1 MTATKAN
8 PTDLGAT
15 EPGGSQPA
23 QASLVKRITE
33 GLRQFSGGNVRQYGM
48 LGALILVAL
57 LFQVLSRGKMLT
69 PSNAQNILNG
79 NSYVLVLAIGML
91 FVIITGQIDLSVGS
105 VAAVVGICT
114 ALSINFWAFP
124 WWLGILFGLFVGIL
138 IGMWQ
143 GSWLAFVGVPG
154 FITTLA
160 GYMLFRG
167 LYQYVGKASSQPAP
181 TEIRFIGGGYL
192 PEWGP
197 NTGLNNSTLVL
208 GIAAFAII
216 LILDLRR
223 RARVV
228 KAGGTPAPLWTT
240 ILRLAVI
247 GIALGYLTW
256 LFGSGRPGTSF
267 PVTGLILVVL
277 GLIYNF
283 IATRTTIGRGVYAVG
298 GNKAAAALTGI
309 SVKRV
314 YFLAMTNMSFLAAV
328 AGIMFF
334 GRSTSTGP
342 ADGVGWELDAIAAVF
357 IGGAAVSGGIG
368 TVTGS
373 LIGGLVMAVLNNGLY
388 LMGVGSDMTQIIK
401 GFVLLVA
408 VAFDLYSKSQGK
420 PSIIGAFTRGLN
432 PKGVE
437 RELEGPAVRTGDAG
451 NALWAVLSFLVFP
464 VGIALWAMWS
474 KTKPNNAKQARNGVI
489 AAVLAAVFLGVILMF
504 VALAQTTGLLS

>member
-1 MTATKAN
+1 MTATKAIE
-8 PTDLGAT
+8 T
-15 EPGGSQPA
+15 EPGKGAPA
-23 QASLVKRITE
+23 GAKSE
-33 GLRQFSGGNVRQYGM
+33 SGGIRQLLGGTNLRQYGM
-48 LGALILVAL
+48 LGALIVLAL
-57 LFQVLSRGKMLT
+57 FFQILSGGKMLT
-69 PSNAQNILNG
+69 PSNAQNIING

-114 ALSINFWAFP
+114 ALSINFWSFP
-124 WWLGILFGLFVGIL
+124 WWLGILFGLFIGIL

-181 TEIRFIGGGYL
+181 PEIRFIGGGYL

-197 NTGLNNSTLVL
+197 NTGLNNWTLVL
-208 GIAAFAII
+208 GIAAFAV
-216 LILDLRR
+216 LVFQDVRR
-223 RARVV
+223 RARTV
-228 KAGGTPAPLWTT
+228 KAGGTPPPLWVA
-240 ILRLAVI
+240 IVRLGVMAL
-247 GIALGYLTW
+247 ALGYVTW
-256 LFGSGRPGTSF
+256 LFGSGRSGTSF
-267 PVTGLILVVL
+267 PVTGLILVAMA
-277 GLIYNF
+277 LIYNF

-309 SVKRV
+309 SVKRT

-328 AGIMFF
+328 AGIMYF

-373 LIGGLVMAVLNNGLY
+373 VIGGLVMAVLNNGLY

-401 GFVLLVA
+401 GLVLLIA
-408 VAFDLYSKSQGK
+408 VAFDLYSKAQGK
-420 PSIIGAFTRGLN
+420 PSIIGALARGFN
-432 PKGVE
+432 PKAVE
-437 RELEGPAVRTGDAG
+437 AELAAGAVPNQDRG
-451 NALWAVLSFLVFP
+451 NPLWAILGFVLFP
-464 VGIALWAMWS
+464 VGLVLWLVWR
-474 KTKPNNAKQARNGVI
+474 KDRPNNARQARNGFI
-489 AAVLAAVFLGVILMF
+489 AAMVVGVFAGVIGIF
-504 VALAQTTGLLS
+504 YALAQTTGLFS

>member
-1 MTATKAN
+1 MTATKASETK
-8 PTDLGAT
+8 PAKAVGARGEKPAGGGLKQILGGGDL
-15 EPGGSQPA
+15 
-23 QASLVKRITE
+23 
-33 GLRQFSGGNVRQYGM
+33 RQYGM
-48 LGALILVAL
+48 LGALIVLAL
-57 LFQVLSRGKMLT
+57 FFQVISGGKMLT

-114 ALSINFWAFP
+114 ALSINFWGFP
-124 WWLGILFGLFVGIL
+124 WWAGILFGLAIGIL

-143 GSWLAFVGVPG
+143 GAWLAFVGVPG

-181 TEIRFIGGGYL
+181 DEIRFIGGGYL

-197 NTGLNNSTLVL
+197 NTGLNNSTLLLGVVALAILVL
-208 GIAAFAII
+208 
-216 LILDLRR
+216 LEVRK
-223 RARVV
+223 RARVI
-228 KAGGTPAPLWTT
+228 KAGGTPSPVWAVVA
-240 ILRLAVI
+240 RLAVF
-247 GIALGYLTW
+247 GVALGYITW
-256 LFGSGRPGTSF
+256 LFGSGRQGTSF

-283 IATRTTIGRGVYAVG
+283 LAGRTTIGRGVYAVG

-309 SVKRV
+309 SVKRT
-314 YFLAMTNMSFLAAV
+314 YFLVMTNVSFLSAV
-328 AGIMFF
+328 AGIMYF

-342 ADGVGWELDAIAAVF
+342 SDGVGWELDAIAAVF

-388 LMGVGSDMTQIIK
+388 LMGVGPDMTQMIK
-401 GFVLLVA
+401 GLVLLIA
-408 VAFDLYSKSQGK
+408 VAFDIYNKSQGK
-420 PSIIGAFTRGLN
+420 PSITGMLLRNKKASAAEAVPANN
-432 PKGVE
+432 PAADAVASTDSTI
-437 RELEGPAVRTGDAG
+437 RTEG
-451 NALWAVLSFLVFP
+451 
-464 VGIALWAMWS
+464 
-474 KTKPNNAKQARNGVI
+474 
-489 AAVLAAVFLGVILMF
+489 
-504 VALAQTTGLLS
+504 

>member
-1 MTATKAN
+1 MTATNA
-8 PTDLGAT
+8 TVT
-15 EPGGSQPA
+15 EPGQTEPAKGSA
-23 QASLVKRITE
+23 R
-33 GLRQFSGGNVRQYGM
+33 GLADGVRQLLGSNLRQYGM
-48 LGALILVAL
+48 LGALILLAL
-57 LFQVLSRGKMLT
+57 FFQIASGGKMLT

-79 NSYVLVLAIGML
+79 NSYVLILAIGML

-114 ALSINFWAFP
+114 ALSINFWNFP
-124 WWLGILFGLFVGIL
+124 WWAGVLFGLFVGIL
-138 IGMWQ
+138 IGAWQ

-160 GYMLFRG
+160 GMMLFRG
-167 LYQYVGKASSQPAP
+167 LYQYVGKASSNPAP
-181 TEIRFIGGGYL
+181 DEIRFIGGGYL

-197 NTGLNNSTLVL
+197 NTGLNNSTLLL
-208 GIAAFAII
+208 GVVAFAIVV
-216 LILDLRR
+216 LLEFRR
-223 RARVV
+223 RARVA
-228 KAGGTPAPLWTT
+228 KAGGTAAPLWATV
-240 ILRLAVI
+240 LRLVVI
-247 GIALGYLTW
+247 GVALGYLTW

-283 IATRTTIGRGVYAVG
+283 IANRTTIGRGVYAVG
-298 GNKAAAALTGI
+298 GNKAAAALTGV

-314 YFLAMTNMSFLAAV
+314 YFLAMTNMAFLSAV

-342 ADGVGWELDAIAAVF
+342 SDGVGWELDAIAAVF

-388 LMGVGSDMTQIIK
+388 LMGVGSDMTQMIK

-420 PSIIGAFTRGLN
+420 PSIIGAFTRGLS
-432 PKGVE
+432 PKNVE
-437 RELEGPAVRTGDAG
+437 RELQGSAVQTGDAG
-451 NALWAVLSFLVFP
+451 NAIWALVGFLVFP
-464 VGIALWAMWS
+464 VGIVLWALWN
-474 KTKPNNAKQARNGVI
+474 KTQPNNAKQARNGVI
-489 AAVLAAVFLGVILMF
+489 AALVIGAFVGVIAMF

>member
-1 MTATKAN
+1 MTATNA
-8 PTDLGAT
+8 TAT
-15 EPGGSQPA
+15 EPGTGSTPGVLQGIK
-23 QASLVKRITE
+23 QL
-33 GLRQFSGGNVRQYGM
+33 LGGNLRQYGM
-48 LGALILVAL
+48 LGALILLAL
-57 LFQVLSRGKMLT
+57 FFQIASGGKMLT

-114 ALSINFWAFP
+114 ALSINFWNFP

-160 GYMLFRG
+160 GMMLFRG

-181 TEIRFIGGGYL
+181 DEIRFIGGGYL

-197 NTGLNNSTLVL
+197 NTGLNNSTLLL
-208 GIAAFAII
+208 GIAAFAVIAF
-216 LILDLRR
+216 LDLRR
-223 RARVV
+223 RARVA
-228 KAGGTPAPLWTT
+228 KAGGTPSPLWATVV
-240 ILRLAVI
+240 RLAVVGVGI
-247 GIALGYLTW
+247 GYITW

-267 PVTGLILVVL
+267 PVTGLILVAM

-283 IATRTTIGRGVYAVG
+283 ISTRTTIGRGVYAVG

-309 SVKRV
+309 SVKKI
-314 YFLAMTNMSFLAAV
+314 YFLTMTNMSFLAAV
-328 AGIMFF
+328 AGVMYF
-334 GRSTSTGP
+334 GRATSTGP
-342 ADGVGWELDAIAAVF
+342 SDGVGWELDAIAAVF

-388 LMGVGSDMTQIIK
+388 LMGVGSDMTQMIK
-401 GFVLLVA
+401 GFVLLIA

-420 PSIIGAFTRGLN
+420 PSILGALTRSRT
-432 PKGVE
+432 KE
-437 RELEGPAVRTGDAG
+437 AELDGSIVPSADPGSPIW
-451 NALWAVLSFLVFP
+451 ALLGFVLFP
-464 VGIALWAMWS
+464 VGIVLWAIWG
-474 KTKPNNAKQARNGVI
+474 KTQPNNARQARNGAI
-489 AAVLAAVFLGVILMF
+489 AALVIGAFVGIIAMF

>member
-1 MTATKAN
+1 MTATKASETK
-8 PTDLGAT
+8 PAKAVGARGEKPAGGGLKQILGGGDL
-15 EPGGSQPA
+15 
-23 QASLVKRITE
+23 
-33 GLRQFSGGNVRQYGM
+33 RQYGM
-48 LGALILVAL
+48 LGALIVLAL
-57 LFQVLSRGKMLT
+57 FFQVISGGKMLT

-114 ALSINFWAFP
+114 ALSINFWGFP
-124 WWLGILFGLFVGIL
+124 WWAGILFGLAIGIL

-143 GSWLAFVGVPG
+143 GAWLAFVGVPG

-181 TEIRFIGGGYL
+181 DEIRFIGGGYL

-197 NTGLNNSTLVL
+197 NTGLNNSTLLLGVVALAILVL
-208 GIAAFAII
+208 
-216 LILDLRR
+216 LEVRK
-223 RARVV
+223 RARVI
-228 KAGGTPAPLWTT
+228 KAGGTPSPVWAMVA
-240 ILRLAVI
+240 RLAVF
-247 GIALGYLTW
+247 GVALGYITW
-256 LFGSGRPGTSF
+256 LFGSGRQGTSF

-283 IATRTTIGRGVYAVG
+283 LAGRTMIGRGVYAVG

-309 SVKRV
+309 SVKRT
-314 YFLAMTNMSFLAAV
+314 YFLVMTNVSFLSAV
-328 AGIMFF
+328 AGIMYF

-342 ADGVGWELDAIAAVF
+342 SDGVGWELDAIAAVF

-388 LMGVGSDMTQIIK
+388 LMGVGSDMTQMIK
-401 GFVLLVA
+401 GLVLLIA

-420 PSIIGAFTRGLN
+420 PSIIGALARGFN
-432 PKGVE
+432 PKAVE
-437 RELEGPAVRTGDAG
+437 HDLASGAVPNRELG
-451 NALWAVLSFLVFP
+451 NPLWAVLSFVLFP
-464 VGIALWAMWS
+464 VGIVLWAIWRKDRPGS
-474 KTKPNNAKQARNGVI
+474 AKQARNGVI
-489 AAVLAAVFLGVILMF
+489 AALIVGLVIGVI
-504 VALAQTTGLLS
+504 ALFMAHAQTTGLAS

>member
-1 MTATKAN
+1 MTSTHTTAAD
-8 PTDLGAT
+8 PGQREPADRPGLG
-15 EPGGSQPA
+15 GL
-23 QASLVKRITE
+23 ASGIKQL
-33 GLRQFSGGNVRQYGM
+33 LGGNLRQYGM
-48 LGALILVAL
+48 LGALVLVAL
-57 LFQVLSRGKMLT
+57 FFQIASGGKMLT

-114 ALSINFWAFP
+114 ALSINYWNFP

-143 GSWLAFVGVPG
+143 GSWLAFIGVPG

-160 GYMLFRG
+160 GMMLFRG

-181 TEIRFIGGGYL
+181 DEIRFIGGGYL

-197 NTGLNNSTLVL
+197 NTGLNNSTLLL
-208 GIAAFAII
+208 GVVAFAII
-216 LILDLRR
+216 VFGDFRR
-223 RARVV
+223 RARVA
-228 KAGGTPAPLWTT
+228 KAGGTPAPLWATL
-240 ILRLAVI
+240 LRLAVV

-267 PVTGLILVVL
+267 PVTGVILVVL

-314 YFLAMTNMSFLAAV
+314 YFLAMTNMAFLSAI
-328 AGIMFF
+328 AGIMYF
-334 GRSTSTGP
+334 GRATSTGP
-342 ADGVGWELDAIAAVF
+342 SDGVGWELDAIAAVF

-401 GFVLLVA
+401 GFVLLIA

-420 PSIIGAFTRGLN
+420 PSIIGAFSRGLN
-432 PKGVE
+432 PKAVE
-437 RELEGPAVRTGDAG
+437 RELEGGAIPAGDAG
-451 NALWAVLSFLVFP
+451 NPVWTLVGFLVFP
-464 VGIALWAMWS
+464 LGIVLWAMWN
-474 KTKPNNAKQARNGVI
+474 KTQPNNARKVRNGVI
-489 AAVLAAVFLGVILMF
+489 AALIAGAFVAVVAMF
-504 VALAQTTGLLS
+504 MALAQTTGLLS

>member
-1 MTATKAN
+1 MTATNTTA
-8 PTDLGAT
+8 A
-15 EPGGSQPA
+15 EPGQREPAGSSSPG
-23 QASLVKRITE
+23 VIE
-33 GLRQFSGGNVRQYGM
+33 GLKQLLGSNLRQYGM
-48 LGALILVAL
+48 LGALILLAL
-57 LFQVLSRGKMLT
+57 FFHFVSGGKMLT

-160 GYMLFRG
+160 GLMLFRG

-181 TEIRFIGGGYL
+181 SEIRFIGGGYL

-197 NTGLNNSTLVL
+197 NTTLNNSTLLL
-208 GIAAFAII
+208 GVVAFAVIAVM
-216 LILDLRR
+216 DFRR

-228 KAGGTPAPLWTT
+228 KSGGTPAPLWAT
-240 ILRLAVI
+240 ILRLVVV
-247 GIALGYLTW
+247 GVALGYVVW

-267 PVTGLILVVL
+267 PVTGVILVVL

-314 YFLAMTNMSFLAAV
+314 YFLTMTNMSFLAAV
-328 AGIMFF
+328 AGIMYF

-342 ADGVGWELDAIAAVF
+342 SDGVGWELDAIAAVF

-388 LMGVGSDMTQIIK
+388 LLGVGSDMTQIIK
-401 GFVLLVA
+401 GLVLLVA

-420 PSIIGAFTRGLN
+420 PSIIGALTRGLN
-432 PKGVE
+432 PNAVADEIAGTAM
-437 RELEGPAVRTGDAG
+437 PARDVG
-451 NALWAVLSFLVFP
+451 NPVWALVGFLVFP
-464 VGIALWAMWS
+464 VGIVLWAMWN
-474 KTKPNNAKQARNGVI
+474 KTQPNNARQARNGAT
-489 AAVLAAVFLGVILMF
+489 AALVVGAFIGVILMF
-504 VALAQTTGLLS
+504 QALARTTGLLS

>member
-1 MTATKAN
+1 MTATN
-8 PTDLGAT
+8 TSTAT
-15 EPGGSQPA
+15 TPA
-23 QASLVKRITE
+23 APRS
-33 GLRQFSGGNVRQYGM
+33 GLAQGLKQVLGGNLRQYGM
-48 LGALILVAL
+48 LGALILLAL
-57 LFQVLSRGKMLT
+57 FFQVASGGKMLT

-91 FVIITGQIDLSVGS
+91 FVIITGQIDLAPGS

-114 ALSINFWAFP
+114 ALSINFWGFP
-124 WWLGILFGLFVGIL
+124 WWLGIIFGLFVGIV
-138 IGMWQ
+138 IGSWQ
-143 GSWLAFVGVPG
+143 GAWLAFIGVPG

-160 GYMLFRG
+160 GQMLFRG

-181 TEIRFIGGGYL
+181 DEIRFIGGGYL

-197 NTGLNNSTLVL
+197 NTGLNNSTVLL
-208 GIAAFAII
+208 GIVAFAVIVFM
-216 LILDLRR
+216 DFRR
-223 RARVV
+223 RARVA
-228 KAGGTPAPLWTT
+228 KAGGTPAPIFATV
-240 ILRLAVI
+240 LRLAVMA
-247 GIALGYLTW
+247 IAIGYLTW

-277 GLIYNF
+277 VLVYNF

-309 SVKRV
+309 SVKKI
-314 YFLAMTNMSFLAAV
+314 YFVTMANMSFLAAI
-328 AGIMFF
+328 AAIMYF
-334 GRSTSTGP
+334 GRATSTGP
-342 ADGVGWELDAIAAVF
+342 SDGVGWELDAIAAVF

-420 PSIIGAFTRGLN
+420 PSIIGALTRGLN
-432 PKGVE
+432 PKRVE
-437 RELEGPAVRTGDAG
+437 RELEAGAVPTTD
-451 NALWAVLSFLVFP
+451 NANPLWGLVGFLVFP
-464 VGIALWAMWS
+464 VGIVLWAMWN
-474 KTKPNNAKQARNGVI
+474 KTQPNNAKQVRNGVI
-489 AAVLAAVFLGVILMF
+489 AALVVGAFVGVIAMF
-504 VALAQTTGLLS
+504 IALAQTTGLMS

>member
-1 MTATKAN
+1 MTATKVME
-8 PTDLGAT
+8 T
-15 EPGGSQPA
+15 ESGKAGGP
-23 QASLVKRITE
+23 
-33 GLRQFSGGNVRQYGM
+33 SGGTSASSVGGGIKQIFGGNLRQYGM
-48 LGALILVAL
+48 LGALIVLAL
-57 LFQVLSRGKMLT
+57 FFEIVSGGKMLT

-114 ALSINFWAFP
+114 ALSINFWSFP
-124 WWLGILFGLFVGIL
+124 WWLGILFGLFIGIL

-181 TEIRFIGGGYL
+181 AEIRFIGGGYL

-197 NTGLNNSTLVL
+197 NTGLNNSTLLL
-208 GIAAFAII
+208 GIVALAAIVF
-216 LILDLRR
+216 LDFRR
-223 RARVV
+223 RARVS
-228 KAGGTPAPLWTT
+228 KAGGTPPALWVA
-240 ILRLAVI
+240 LVRLGVIAV
-247 GIALGYLTW
+247 ALGYITW
-256 LFGSGRPGTSF
+256 LFGSGRSGTSF

-277 GLIYNF
+277 ALIYNF

-309 SVKRV
+309 SVKRT
-314 YFLAMTNMSFLAAV
+314 YFLVMTNMSFLAAV
-328 AGIMFF
+328 AAIMYF

-373 LIGGLVMAVLNNGLY
+373 VIGGLVMAVLNNGLY

-401 GFVLLVA
+401 GLVLLIA
-408 VAFDLYSKSQGK
+408 VAFDLYSKAQGR
-420 PSIIGAFTRGLN
+420 PSIIGALARGFN
-432 PKGVE
+432 PKAVE
-437 RELEGPAVRTGDAG
+437 AELEGGVASRDYG
-451 NALWAVLSFLVFP
+451 NPLWAVLSFLVFP
-464 VGIALWAMWS
+464 VGLALWLVWR
-474 KTKPNNAKQARNGVI
+474 TDRPNSARQARNGVI
-489 AAVLAAVFLGVILMF
+489 AALVVGVFIGTIVLFY
-504 VALAQTTGLLS
+504 ALAQTTGLFS

>member
-1 MTATKAN
+1 MTATKMTAAA
-8 PTDLGAT
+8 PDQR
-15 EPGGSQPA
+15 EPNGKPSSGV
-23 QASLVKRITE
+23 LD
-33 GLRQFSGGNVRQYGM
+33 GLKQLLGGNLRQYGM
-48 LGALILVAL
+48 LGALILLAL
-57 LFQVLSRGKMLT
+57 FFHVVSGGKMLT

-124 WWLGILFGLFVGIL
+124 WWLGILFGLFVGMV

-143 GSWLAFVGVPG
+143 GSWLAFIGVPG

-160 GYMLFRG
+160 GLMLFRG
-167 LYQYVGKASSQPAP
+167 LYQYIGKASSQPAP
-181 TEIRFIGGGYL
+181 PEIRFIGGGYL

-197 NTGLNNSTLVL
+197 FTGLNNSTLLL
-208 GIAAFAII
+208 GVVAFAVIVFS
-216 LILDLRR
+216 DLRR
-223 RARVV
+223 RSRVA
-228 KAGGTPAPLWTT
+228 KSGGTPAPLWATL
-240 ILRLAVI
+240 LRLAVV
-247 GIALGYLTW
+247 GVALGYVTW

-267 PVTGLILVVL
+267 PVTGVILVVL

-309 SVKRV
+309 SVKKV
-314 YFLAMTNMSFLAAV
+314 YFLTMTNVSFLAAV
-328 AGIMFF
+328 AGIMYF

-342 ADGVGWELDAIAAVF
+342 SDGVGWELDAIAAVF

-420 PSIIGAFTRGLN
+420 PSVIGAFTRGLRR
-432 PKGVE
+432 KSAGDE
-437 RELEGPAVRTGDAG
+437 IEGTAIPTNDAG
-451 NALWAVLSFLVFP
+451 NAIWALVSFLVLP
-464 VGIALWAMWS
+464 VGIVLWAIWNKS
-474 KTKPNNAKQARNGVI
+474 RPNNARQARNGVI
-489 AAVLAAVFLGVILMF
+489 AALVTIAFLGIIVMF

>member
-1 MTATKAN
+1 MTATKASETK
-8 PTDLGAT
+8 PAKAVGARGEKPAGGGLKQILGGGDL
-15 EPGGSQPA
+15 
-23 QASLVKRITE
+23 
-33 GLRQFSGGNVRQYGM
+33 RQYGM
-48 LGALILVAL
+48 LGALIVLAL
-57 LFQVLSRGKMLT
+57 FFQVISGGKMLT

-114 ALSINFWAFP
+114 ALSINFWGFP
-124 WWLGILFGLFVGIL
+124 WWAGILFGLAIGIL

-143 GSWLAFVGVPG
+143 GAWLAFVGVPG

-181 TEIRFIGGGYL
+181 DEIRFIGGGYL

-197 NTGLNNSTLVL
+197 NTGLNNSTLLLGVVALAILVL
-208 GIAAFAII
+208 
-216 LILDLRR
+216 LEVRK
-223 RARVV
+223 RARVI
-228 KAGGTPAPLWTT
+228 KAGGTPSPVWAMVA
-240 ILRLAVI
+240 RLAVF
-247 GIALGYLTW
+247 GVALGYITW
-256 LFGSGRPGTSF
+256 LFGSGRQGTSF

-283 IATRTTIGRGVYAVG
+283 LAGRTTIGRGVYAVG

-309 SVKRV
+309 SVKRT
-314 YFLAMTNMSFLAAV
+314 YFLVMTNVSFLSAV
-328 AGIMFF
+328 AGIMYF

-342 ADGVGWELDAIAAVF
+342 SDGVGWELDAIAAVF

-388 LMGVGSDMTQIIK
+388 LMGVGSDMTQMIK
-401 GFVLLVA
+401 GLVLLIA

-420 PSIIGAFTRGLN
+420 PSIIGALARGFN
-432 PKGVE
+432 PKAVE
-437 RELEGPAVRTGDAG
+437 HDLASGAVPNRELG
-451 NALWAVLSFLVFP
+451 NPLWAVLSFVLFP
-464 VGIALWAMWS
+464 VGIVLWAIWRKDRPGS
-474 KTKPNNAKQARNGVI
+474 AKQARNGVV
-489 AAVLAAVFLGVILMF
+489 AALIVGLVIGVIALFM
-504 VALAQTTGLLS
+504 ALAQTTGLAS

>member
-1 MTATKAN
+1 MTATKVIE
-8 PTDLGAT
+8 T
-15 EPGGSQPA
+15 EPAKGAPASETPASGLGGWIKQI
-23 QASLVKRITE
+23 L
-33 GLRQFSGGNVRQYGM
+33 GGNLRQYGM
-48 LGALILVAL
+48 LGALI
-57 LFQVLSRGKMLT
+57 VLAAFFEIVSGGKMLT

-79 NSYVLVLAIGML
+79 NSYVLILAIGML

-124 WWLGILFGLFVGIL
+124 WWLGILFGLVIGIL

-160 GYMLFRG
+160 GMMLFRG

-181 TEIRFIGGGYL
+181 PEIRFIGGGYL

-197 NTGLNNSTLVL
+197 NTGLNNWTLLL
-208 GIAAFAII
+208 GIAAIV
-216 LILDLRR
+216 LIVVMEFRR

-228 KAGGTPAPLWTT
+228 KAGGTPVPLWAAVV
-240 ILRLAVI
+240 RLAVMAL
-247 GIALGYLTW
+247 ALGYLTW

-267 PVTGLILVVL
+267 PVTGLILVALV
-277 GLIYNF
+277 LIYNF
-283 IATRTTIGRGVYAVG
+283 IATRTTVGRGVYAVG

-309 SVKRV
+309 SVKKI
-314 YFLAMTNMSFLAAV
+314 YFLAMTNMAFLSAV
-328 AGIMFF
+328 AGIMYF

-342 ADGVGWELDAIAAVF
+342 SDGVGWELDAIAAVF

-401 GFVLLVA
+401 GLVLLIA
-408 VAFDLYSKSQGK
+408 VAFDLYSKTQGR
-420 PSIIGAFTRGLN
+420 PSIIGALARGFN
-432 PKGVE
+432 PKSVE
-437 RELEGPAVRTGDAG
+437 ADLKAGAVPTHDPG
-451 NALWAVLSFLVFP
+451 NSLWAVLGFVLFP
-464 VGIALWAMWS
+464 VGLVLWLVWR
-474 KTKPNNAKQARNGVI
+474 KDRPNNARRARNGFIAAMVVGVFVGVI
-489 AAVLAAVFLGVILMF
+489 AIFY
-504 VALAQTTGLLS
+504 ALAQTTGLFS

>member
-1 MTATKAN
+1 MTAPN
-8 PTDLGAT
+8 AT
-15 EPGGSQPA
+15 TAERTGRQPGDGSRHG
-23 QASLVKRITE
+23 VRE
-33 GLRQFSGGNVRQYGM
+33 GLKRLLGGNLRQYGM
-48 LGALILVAL
+48 LGALVL
-57 LFQVLSRGKMLT
+57 LSAFFQFASGGKMLT

-114 ALSINFWAFP
+114 ALSINFWSFP

-160 GYMLFRG
+160 GLMLFRG

-181 TEIRFIGGGYL
+181 SEIRFIGGGYL

-197 NTGLNNSTLVL
+197 NTGLNNSTLLL
-208 GIAAFAII
+208 GVVAFAVLVLVDI
-216 LILDLRR
+216 RR
-223 RARVV
+223 RARVN
-228 KAGGTPAPLWTT
+228 KAGGTPAPLWAMA
-240 ILRLAVI
+240 LRLAVM
-247 GIALGYLTW
+247 GVALGYLTW

-267 PVTGLILVVL
+267 PVTGVILVIL

-314 YFLAMTNMSFLAAV
+314 YFLAMTNMSFLAAI
-328 AGIMFF
+328 AAIMFF

-388 LMGVGSDMTQIIK
+388 LLGVGSDMTQIIK
-401 GFVLLVA
+401 GSVLLVA
-408 VAFDLYSKSQGK
+408 VAFDLYSKAQGK
-420 PSIIGAFTRGLN
+420 FSVIGAFRRGLS
-432 PKGVE
+432 PKAGD
-437 RELEGPAVRTGDAG
+437 REIESTALPTADAG
-451 NALWAVLSFLVFP
+451 NAIWALVGFLVFP
-464 VGIALWAMWS
+464 VGIILWAMWHKS
-474 KTKPNNAKQARNGVI
+474 QPNNSRQARNGVI
-489 AAVLAAVFLGVILMF
+489 AALVTGAFIGVILMF

>member
-1 MTATKAN
+1 MTAVNT
-8 PTDLGAT
+8 TTT
-15 EPGGSQPA
+15 EPDQREPEQSSPGVVGGIKA
-23 QASLVKRITE
+23 ML
-33 GLRQFSGGNVRQYGM
+33 GGNLRQYGM
-48 LGALILVAL
+48 LGALVLVAL
-57 LFQVLSRGKMLT
+57 FFQVTSGGKMLT

-124 WWLGILFGLFVGIL
+124 WWLGILFGLFIGIM

-160 GYMLFRG
+160 GMMLFRG

-181 TEIRFIGGGYL
+181 DEIRFIGGGYL

-197 NTGLNNSTLVL
+197 NTGMNNSTLLL
-208 GIAAFAII
+208 GIVAFAIVV
-216 LILDLRR
+216 ILDFRR

-228 KAGGTPAPLWTT
+228 KAGGTPAPLWAT
-240 ILRLAVI
+240 ILRLGVV
-247 GIALGYLTW
+247 GVALGYLTW

-267 PVTGLILVVL
+267 PVTGVILVIL

-283 IATRTTIGRGVYAVG
+283 IASRTTIGRGVYAVG

-314 YFLAMTNMSFLAAV
+314 YFVAMTNMSFLAAV
-328 AGIMFF
+328 AAIMYL

-342 ADGVGWELDAIAAVF
+342 SDGVGWELDAIAAVF

-388 LMGVGSDMTQIIK
+388 LVGVGSDMTQIIK
-401 GFVLLVA
+401 GLVLLVA

-420 PSIIGAFTRGLN
+420 PSIIAALTRGIT
-432 PKGVE
+432 PKTVASE
-437 RELEGPAVRTGDAG
+437 MEGTDLSTRDSG
-451 NALWAVLSFLVFP
+451 NFLWAVVGFLVFP
-464 VGIALWAMWS
+464 VGIVLWAMWN
-474 KTKPNNAKQARNGVI
+474 KTQPNNARQARNGVI
-489 AAVLAAVFLGVILMF
+489 AALVTAALAGVILMF
-504 VALAQTTGLLS
+504 QALARTTGLLT

>member
-1 MTATKAN
+1 MTATTASQKN
-8 PTDLGAT
+8 PGKGAPARGARPAPSGIRQILGSD
-15 EPGGSQPA
+15 P
-23 QASLVKRITE
+23 
-33 GLRQFSGGNVRQYGM
+33 RQFGM
-48 LGALILVAL
+48 LGALIVLAL
-57 LFQVLSRGKMLT
+57 FFQVISGGKMLT

-124 WWLGILFGLFVGIL
+124 WWLGILFGLVVGIL

-181 TEIRFIGGGYL
+181 DEIRFIGGGYL

-208 GIAAFAII
+208 GIAALAI
-216 LILDLRR
+216 LILLDVRKR
-223 RARVV
+223 IRVS
-228 KAGGTPAPLWTT
+228 KAGGTPAPLWATVT
-240 ILRLAVI
+240 RLGVI
-247 GIALGYLTW
+247 GVALGYLTW
-256 LFGSGRPGTSF
+256 LFGSGRQGTSF
-267 PVTGLILVVL
+267 PVTGLILVAL
-277 GLIYNF
+277 GLAYNF
-283 IATRTTIGRGVYAVG
+283 LASRTTIGRGVYAVG

-309 SVKRV
+309 SVKRT
-314 YFLAMTNMSFLAAV
+314 YFLVMTNVSFLAAV
-328 AGIMFF
+328 AGIMYF

-342 ADGVGWELDAIAAVF
+342 SDGVGWELDAIAAVF

-388 LMGVGSDMTQIIK
+388 LMGVGSDMTQMIK
-401 GFVLLVA
+401 GLVLLIA

-420 PSIIGAFTRGLN
+420 PSIIGALARGFN
-432 PKGVE
+432 PKAVE
-437 RELEGPAVRTGDAG
+437 NDLQSGAVANREVG
-451 NALWAVLSFLVFP
+451 NPLWAVLSFLVFP
-464 VGIALWAMWS
+464 LGIGLWVAWS
-474 KTKPNNAKQARNGVI
+474 KSRPVQAKQARNGVF
-489 AAVLAAVFLGVILMF
+489 AALIVGLFIGVVVLFM
-504 VALAQTTGLLS
+504 ALAQTTGLVS

>member
-1 MTATKAN
+1 MTATKVIE
-8 PTDLGAT
+8 T
-15 EPGGSQPA
+15 EPGKGGAPTA
-23 QASLVKRITE
+23 GPTAAA
-33 GLRQFSGGNVRQYGM
+33 SGGGLKQILGGNLRQYGM
-48 LGALILVAL
+48 LGALIVLAL
-57 LFQVLSRGKMLT
+57 FFEIVSGGKMLT

-79 NSYVLVLAIGML
+79 NSYVLILAIGML

-114 ALSINFWAFP
+114 ALSINFWSFP
-124 WWLGILFGLFVGIL
+124 WWLGILFGLFIGIL

-181 TEIRFIGGGYL
+181 PEIRFIGGGYL

-197 NTGLNNSTLVL
+197 NTGLNNSTLLL
-208 GIAAFAII
+208 GIAALAI
-216 LILDLRR
+216 LVFLDVRR

-228 KAGGTPAPLWTT
+228 KAGGTPPALWVA
-240 ILRLAVI
+240 IVRLAVMAV
-247 GIALGYLTW
+247 ALGYVTW
-256 LFGSGRPGTSF
+256 LFGSGRSGTSF
-267 PVTGLILVVL
+267 PVTGLILVVMA
-277 GLIYNF
+277 LIYNF
-283 IATRTTIGRGVYAVG
+283 IATRTTVGRGVYAVG

-309 SVKRV
+309 SVKRT

-328 AGIMFF
+328 AGIMYF

-373 LIGGLVMAVLNNGLY
+373 VIGGLVMAVLNNGLY

-401 GFVLLVA
+401 GLVLLIA
-408 VAFDLYSKSQGK
+408 VAFDLYSKAQGK
-420 PSIIGAFTRGLN
+420 PSIIGALARGIN
-432 PKGVE
+432 PKSVE
-437 RELEGPAVRTGDAG
+437 AELKSGAVPSQDPG
-451 NALWAVLSFLVFP
+451 NPLWAVLGFILFP
-464 VGIALWAMWS
+464 VGLVLWLVWR
-474 KTKPNNAKQARNGVI
+474 KDRPNNARQARNGFI
-489 AAVLAAVFLGVILMF
+489 AAMVVGVFIGVIF
-504 VALAQTTGLLS
+504 IFYALAQTTGLFS